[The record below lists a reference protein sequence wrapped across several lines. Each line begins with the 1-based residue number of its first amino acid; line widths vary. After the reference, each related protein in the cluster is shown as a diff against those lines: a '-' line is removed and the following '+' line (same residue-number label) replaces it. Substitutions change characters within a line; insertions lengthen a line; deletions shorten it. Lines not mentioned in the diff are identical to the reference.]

1 MTTKKQDP
9 TSILIKSYFENNDFS
24 DQTSSHWRKYGNLQ
38 KIQKIGGSKKTRIT
52 FNDDE
57 VKTANSKETLEYTLD
72 LIKQDQLVS

>member
-1 MTTKKQDP
+1 MI
-9 TSILIKSYFENNDFS
+9 SL
-24 DQTSSHWRKYGNLQ
+24 
-38 KIQKIGGSKKTRIT
+38 KTRIT

>member
-1 MTTKKQDP
+1 MNYNIIFKILDMVDLPDP
-9 TSILIKSYFENNDFS
+9 WPPVRLIIFVPF
-24 DQTSSHWRKYGNLQ
+24 L
-38 KIQKIGGSKKTRIT
+38 KKTRIT